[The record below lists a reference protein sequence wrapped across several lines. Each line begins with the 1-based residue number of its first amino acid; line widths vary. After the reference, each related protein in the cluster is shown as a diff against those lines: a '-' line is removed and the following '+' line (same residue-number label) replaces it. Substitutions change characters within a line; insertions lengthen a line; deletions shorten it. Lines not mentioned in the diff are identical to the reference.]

1 MIAVWTFLRSG
12 AGKIVALAL
21 LALGALGVA
30 RQSGKRAAKV
40 ERRMADLEAE
50 RKTRERMD
58 NATPAKNVDDARAN
72 LSSFLHEDK

>member
-1 MIAVWTFLRSG
+1 MIDLLLGDALPWLIGAAGAVAAWFM
-12 AGKIVALAL
+12 
-21 LALGALGVA
+21 A

-58 NATPAKNVDDARAN
+58 NAKPAKNVDDARAN
-72 LSSFLHEDK
+72 LSGFLHDNDK